1 MALVQC
7 DITRFANHF
16 FASDSLT
23 VRSEARNKS
32 GIDFCRVIGAWECGK
47 PHSRFAQRSFLHTF
61 ADGRCRGRLCR
72 QILTRFLL
80 LQGLKICLNDRF
92 NVFTDFWKKTWRF

>member
-23 VRSEARNKS
+23 VRFEARIKS
-32 GIDFCRVIGAWECGK
+32 GIDFCRVIGPGNVGNLI
-47 PHSRFAQRSFLHTF
+47 PGLPSV
-61 ADGRCRGRLCR
+61 
-72 QILTRFLL
+72 RFLRL
-80 LQGLKICLNDRF
+80 PMGVAVDDSAAKF
-92 NVFTDFWKKTWRF
+92 

>member
-23 VRSEARNKS
+23 VRSEARIKS
-32 GIDFCRVIGAWECGK
+32 GIDFCRVIGPGNVGNLIFPVCPA
-47 PHSRFAQRSFLHTF
+47 FFTF

-80 LQGLKICLNDRF
+80 LQDGKSA
-92 NVFTDFWKKTWRF
+92 